1 MFTDKK
7 FVYSI
12 IVLILVFICIQAGA
26 QSGIQNRLRGMGGSR
41 SGGSGKDS
49 LVHRNPN
56 EDSITINYRY
66 YDSSRINKLD
76 SSVTDFYTRYP
87 VPYTY
92 VDLGNNG
99 TAARSILFNPN
110 MKPGFDAG
118 FHAYDIYRYT
128 VEGTKFYQTTR
139 PYTELAYLLGS
150 NSEQLIG
157 LLHTQNRSKG
167 RVNFTFDY
175 RLINSP
181 GAFRN
186 QNTAHSGLRIS
197 GSYQSDNK
205 RYGLNLIFF
214 TNKLRASENG
224 GLQNPEDLKN
234 LSLNDPFG
242 AYVRL
247 GNKIS
252 SEGRN
257 PFSTN
262 VQIGTIYHESTFFL
276 RHYYD
281 FGQKDSIRVNDSTL
295 IKLFYTR
302 LRFQHILKY
311 SSNEYSYNDF
321 ALNPTDY
328 TTYFDY
334 TPTGDSILFKDT
346 WRDITNEFSIYTYPD
361 KKNTSQFLKVGA
373 AYQILQGTFSNDTTA
388 RGPSHYNNTYLVG

>member
-1 MFTDKK
+1 MRSLNYRFIHSFHLTLQLSTAYQMFTNKR
-7 FVYSI
+7 FVDSI

-26 QSGIQNRLRGMGGSR
+26 QSGIQGRLRGLSGGSK

-76 SSVTDFYTRYP
+76 SSVADFYTRYP

-92 VDLGNNG
+92 VDLGNTG

-186 QNTAHSGLRIS
+186 QNTAHSGLRVS
-197 GSYQSDNK
+197 GSYQSENK
-205 RYGLNLIFF
+205 RYGLNLIYLV
-214 TNKLRASENG
+214 NKLRSSENG

-242 AYVRL
+242 AYTRL
-247 GNKIS
+247 GNELS
-252 SEGRN
+252 SQGRN

-262 VQIGTIYHESTFFL
+262 V
-276 RHYYD
+276 
-281 FGQKDSIRVNDSTL
+281 
-295 IKLFYTR
+295 
-302 LRFQHILKY
+302 
-311 SSNEYSYNDF
+311 
-321 ALNPTDY
+321 
-328 TTYFDY
+328 
-334 TPTGDSILFKDT
+334 
-346 WRDITNEFSIYTYPD
+346 
-361 KKNTSQFLKVGA
+361 
-373 AYQILQGTFSNDTTA
+373 
-388 RGPSHYNNTYLVG
+388 